1 MGLDDRDYMR
11 ERYRDRAKKTRWND
25 RTGRVE
31 GTWFDS
37 VNRGFDYQRGRFGG
51 LRGNVGRTLHW
62 LPFALSLLL
71 IAIPFFGEAQRA
83 GWLPDGA
90 AAIAF
95 PESGSVTVADQ
106 VTRKHISSFLTVE
119 TADANAV
126 VQLFDPGS
134 GRHVISVY
142 VSKNDRIRVP
152 VPQGT
157 FRMRLI
163 EGQKWHGPAR
173 FFGSNTS
180 YETVAELMT
189 FGPRTGHIID
199 LHRRP
204 DGNLKTRMMLT
215 RPESL

>member
-11 ERYRDRAKKTRWND
+11 ERYRDRVKKIRWND
-25 RTGRVE
+25 RAGRVE
-31 GTWFDS
+31 GAWFGP
-37 VNRGFDYQRGRFGG
+37 VNRSFDYQHGRFGG
-51 LRGNVGRTLHW
+51 QRGNAGRTLRW

-71 IAIPFFGEAQRA
+71 IAIPLLGEAQRA

-90 AAIAF
+90 AAMPF

-106 VTRKHISSFLTVE
+106 VTRKNISSFLTVE

-126 VQLFDPGS
+126 VQLYDPAS

-163 EGQKWHGPAR
+163 EGRKWYGPAR

-180 YETVAELMT
+180 YETVAELMV
-189 FGPRTGHIID
+189 FRPRTGHVID

-204 DGNLKTRMMLT
+204 DGNLKTRVMLT